1 MAGELASAHGMPHQG
16 STGHQGNERDNVLS
30 EMASASN
37 KAAQSGD
44 IAPKT
49 TRAKHRKQQQTMHQS
64 RNGTGGTE
72 ALAHISAEPL
82 HIERSKGRTSRQD
95 AAKKVA
101 QIGGKPP
108 Q

>member
-1 MAGELASAHGMPHQG
+1 MPHQG
-16 STGHQGNERDNVLS
+16 STGHQGNERDNIINRP
-30 EMASASN
+30 ASASN

-64 RNGTGGTE
+64 RNGTGDTE
-72 ALAHISAEPL
+72 ALAHINVEPL
-82 HIERSKGRTSRQD
+82 RLERSKGGTSRQD
-95 AAKKVA
+95 VAKKVA